1 MVSVFQNRKNLIN
14 DCLAVQCM
22 SGMDRLLVKS
32 LDTVIRKNLGST
44 TTQKIEER
52 LFEKYGMSL
61 TQAIEQF
68 HKIDAVL
75 REFFGAGA
83 DGLEKKFLD
92 NVCKTHGKNK
102 KGNWYSITDSVIAH
116 EILEAFGDEDKIKI
130 FNSTADE
137 PKIISDIL
145 NKCKI
150 PQTSGYR
157 KINALI
163 KNGLLIIDGYSQTS
177 DGRKIHKYKAL
188 FDNVRINI
196 VKNKIVIDVQL
207 SQQHFEKSSVLQVVC
222 NA

>member
-1 MVSVFQNRKNLIN
+1 MT
-14 DCLAVQCM
+14 
-22 SGMDRLLVKS
+22 GMDRLLSKS
-32 LDTVIRKNLGST
+32 MDTVIRKNLGST
-44 TTQKIEER
+44 ATQKIEER

-92 NVCKTHGKNK
+92 NVCKTNGKGK
-102 KGNWYSITDSVIAH
+102 KGNWYSITDSTIAH
-116 EILEAFGDEDKIKI
+116 EILEAFGDEDKVKI
-130 FNSTADE
+130 INSTADE
-137 PKIISDIL
+137 TKIISDIL
-145 NKCKI
+145 KISKI

-163 KNGLLIIDGYSQTS
+163 KSGLLITCGHAETS
-177 DGRKIHKYKAL
+177 DGRKINKYKAL

-196 VKNKIVIDVQL
+196 VKNKIAVDVQL
-207 SQQHFEKSSVLQVVC
+207 SQEHLEKSSILQVC
-222 NA
+222 TT

>member
-1 MVSVFQNRKNLIN
+1 
-14 DCLAVQCM
+14 M
-22 SGMDRLLVKS
+22 SGMDRLLSKS
-32 LDTVIRKNLGST
+32 MDAVIRKNLGST
-44 TTQKIEER
+44 STQKIEER

-61 TQAIEQF
+61 NQAIEQF

-92 NVCKTHGKNK
+92 NVCKTNGKSK
-102 KGNWYSITDSVIAH
+102 KGNWYCITDSVISG
-116 EILEAFGDEDKIKI
+116 EILEAFGDEDKKMII
-130 FNSTADE
+130 NSVADE

-145 NKCKI
+145 NTCKI

-157 KINALI
+157 KTNALI
-163 KNGLLIIDGYSQTS
+163 KSGLLIINGYSETP
-177 DGRKIHKYKAL
+177 DGRKINKYKAL

-196 VKNKIVIDVQL
+196 VKNKIEIDIQL
-207 SQQHFEKSSVLQVVC
+207 SQEHFEKSSILQVIC

>member
-1 MVSVFQNRKNLIN
+1 MMSVFQNRKSLIN

-22 SGMDRLLVKS
+22 TGMDRLLVRS
-32 LDTVIRKNLGST
+32 MDTVIRKNLGAT

-75 REFFGAGA
+75 REFFGSGA

-92 NVCKTHGKNK
+92 NVCKANGKNK
-102 KGNWYSITDSVIAH
+102 KGNWYSITDSIIAH

-130 FNSTADE
+130 INSTADE
-137 PKIISDIL
+137 SKIISDIL
-145 NKCKI
+145 TTCKI

-163 KNGLLIIDGYSQTS
+163 KNGLLIVNGYSQTH
-177 DGRKIHKYKAL
+177 DGRKINKYKAL

-196 VKNKIVIDVQL
+196 VKNKILVDVQL
-207 SQQHFEKSSVLQVVC
+207 SQQHFENSSILQVVS
-222 NA
+222 NG